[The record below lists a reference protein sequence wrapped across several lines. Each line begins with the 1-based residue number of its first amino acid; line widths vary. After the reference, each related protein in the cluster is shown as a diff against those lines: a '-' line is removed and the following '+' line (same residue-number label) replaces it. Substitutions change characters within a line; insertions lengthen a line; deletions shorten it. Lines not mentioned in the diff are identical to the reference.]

1 MMMMAACLWSWS
13 AGAAIEVNITGVG
26 DEIETNIRATLDI
39 VRHAD
44 REDLSDAAIHRL
56 HVRARSQIRD
66 AMRPFGYYRPR
77 IDHSLERRNG
87 RWIATYRIER
97 GEPVIVSEVDIRL
110 TGEGAEEPALL
121 EIVREREIRQGRRLR
136 HTEHDRLRNSLQSTA
151 QMLGYIQANFTDR
164 TLEVDPS
171 ALTAR
176 SILHLETGPRYHFGP
191 ITVAQDSLNDRL
203 LQRIILIEEGDPFDA
218 NKLLQAQYRLT
229 DSLYFSSVVVESGVP
244 DPVTRTVPVTIETT
258 PMRRQRIRTGV
269 GYATD
274 SGPRGIVGVDW
285 RRLNQAG
292 HSAGAELRLS
302 ETLND
307 LTARYR
313 IPMGD
318 PLNERLLIRAGLFQ
332 EDLGDLE
339 SRRATLGISHVT
351 QRGGGWQR
359 TLFTDIVNEQTLRP
373 DAPNFT
379 DTLVVPGI
387 SMEKLVADDILFPS
401 NGYRVRGELR
411 GSQELLGAEGDFL
424 RLDVEANRVTSL
436 GKNWRLFLR
445 TRLGVGVVDDVT
457 TLPASQRF
465 FAGGDLSVR
474 GYSFQ
479 ALGPT
484 DEFGNV
490 VGGRHL
496 VFGSVEAE
504 RRVWGRVALAA
515 FVDAGN
521 ALNDFG
527 DSLAVSAGLGVNVH
541 TPVGTLRVNMGRAIT
556 ESRGFRLHLTIR
568 PDL

>member
-1 MMMMAACLWSWS
+1 MMAVSLWSWR
-13 AGAAIEVNITGVG
+13 ADAAVEVRISGVG

-39 VRHAD
+39 VRHGARD
-44 REDLSDAAIHRL
+44 DLSDAAVHRL
-56 HVRARSQIRD
+56 YVRARSQIRD
-66 AMRPFGYYRPR
+66 AMRPFGYYRPQ
-77 IDHSLERRNG
+77 IDHSLERRDDS
-87 RWIATYRIER
+87 WVAIYRINR
-97 GEPVIVSEVDIRL
+97 GEPVIVNEVDIRL
-110 TGEGAEEPALL
+110 TGEGAEEPRLL
-121 EIVREREIRQGRRLR
+121 EIIEEREIRQGRRLR
-136 HTEHDRLRNSLQSTA
+136 HVEHDRLRNALISTA
-151 QMLGYIQANFTDR
+151 ETLGYIQATFTER

-171 ALTAR
+171 ARTAR
-176 SILHLETGPRYHFGP
+176 SILHLETGPRYRFGR
-191 ITVAQDSLNDRL
+191 IEVQQDSLNEGL
-203 LQRIILIEEGDPFDA
+203 IQRIILIQEGDPYDA

-229 DSLYFSSVVVESGVP
+229 DSLYFSSVIVQSGVA
-244 DPVTRTVPVTIETT
+244 DPIERTVPVTIETT

-269 GYATD
+269 GFATD

-302 ETLND
+302 EAIND

-318 PLNERLLIRAGLFQ
+318 PLNERLLIRSGFFQ

-339 SRRATLGISHVT
+339 SRRATLGVSHVT

-359 TLFTDIVNEQTLRP
+359 TLFADLLHEQTRRP

-387 SMEKLVADDILFPS
+387 SMEKLIADNILFPTD
-401 NGYRVRGELR
+401 GYRVRGELR

-424 RLDVEANRVTSL
+424 RIDMEANRVSSM
-436 GKNWRLFLR
+436 GEHWRLFLR
-445 TRLGVGVVDDVT
+445 TRLGVGIVDEVE

-474 GYSFQ
+474 GYGYQ

-490 VGGRHL
+490 VGGRHM
-496 VFGSVEAE
+496 VFGSIEAE
-504 RRVWGRVALAA
+504 RRVWGRIALAG

-527 DSLAVSAGLGVNVH
+527 DGVEVSVGLGVNVH
-541 TPVGTLRVNMGRAIT
+541 TPIGTLRLNMARAVT
-556 ESRGFRLHLTIR
+556 ESRGFRFHLTIR